1 MIIVHKPK
9 EADVALSTIVS
20 GGVCMYN
27 TELFM
32 VTNVVNG
39 GDIIVV
45 RLSDGWKFSRPP
57 ETVVTK
63 VLATIT
69 WTDI

>member
-1 MIIVHKPK
+1 
-9 EADVALSTIVS
+9 
-20 GGVCMYN
+20 MYN